1 MLGGLW
7 GPFSYFWCQR
17 LAKECAWRHDGL
29 HVLRVLQHM
38 SCAACRPVKPV
49 PPVFAKSVLGLFIL
63 CGIFLRA
70 VAAVALSACGIC
82 AMSLAPCKT
91 PVVAQSPDP
100 LRGGGK
106 GGCAPPSPA
115 LHECR
120 HCGFVR
126 YRGFP
131 CCQSWQPPGLGYL
144 QCWPSW
150 AQATWKQA

>member
-1 MLGGLW
+1 MGRH
-7 GPFSYFWCQR
+7 FSYFWCPR

-49 PPVFAKSVLGLFIL
+49 PPGVRHIRSWPFHPVWHLSSCRRGRCAVRLWYLCHVTCSVQDSCRCPIPPTL
-63 CGIFLRA
+63 C
-70 VAAVALSACGIC
+70 
-82 AMSLAPCKT
+82 
-91 PVVAQSPDP
+91 VVED
-100 LRGGGK
+100 RVV
-106 GGCAPPSPA
+106 CVPPSPA

-120 HCGFVR
+120 HCGFVS

-150 AQATWKQA
+150 AQATWQQA